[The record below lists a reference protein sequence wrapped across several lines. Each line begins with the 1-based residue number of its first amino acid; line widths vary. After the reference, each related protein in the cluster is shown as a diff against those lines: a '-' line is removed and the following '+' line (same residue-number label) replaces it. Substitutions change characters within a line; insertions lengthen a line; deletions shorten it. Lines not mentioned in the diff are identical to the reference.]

1 VSHFYSG
8 GDICDL
14 TGKERQIEVKLKCKK
29 ADSPS
34 TVTLYLLEPK
44 TCEYVLGVE
53 SPLVCDILPHA
64 DENGMMPQGLL
75 DSIDKDSVEEPE
87 AIFTEDE
94 ERTFEELKQRHKSS
108 SAESGEDG
116 EQSSQVKTS
125 QITKDSAEEPKAIF
139 SGYEESV
146 FKELNQ
152 KLMSS
157 SPEAGED
164 GEQSSKVKTS
174 QITKE
179 TVKIV
184 DGVKITSKQ
193 KIINGKLVSS
203 EVNEEYV
210 GSKVSV
216 EDLPEADE
224 DQESG
229 SEGAQSSKVKTGRIQ
244 GEFDGNGKLIPYQI
258 ISVTKEYVDDEGSKT
273 AEDQE
278 AQDKTENDGE
288 DER

>member
-210 GSKVSV
+210 GSKVI
-216 EDLPEADE
+216 EE
-224 DQESG
+224 
-229 SEGAQSSKVKTGRIQ
+229 
-244 GEFDGNGKLIPYQI
+244 N
-258 ISVTKEYVDDEGSKT
+258 VDDVGSKA
-273 AEDQE
+273 AEDKD